1 MTVSDT
7 VIARVTG
14 VMALHLRNHKLLAD
28 PQPFARLLEL
38 DGVTEELEIRS
49 TFGFMAFHG
58 GRLEEM
64 TDDVARAAAR
74 RAGASL
80 YAVVQPEEDQWHIP
94 SHRVTSDQSPALA
107 QFMDHVDVVVS
118 LHGFGRVGLWRT
130 LLVGGQNRQLAEH
143 VAIELIPRLG
153 HYEIVT
159 DLDSIPKALRGLH
172 DDNPVNTVKGGGVQ
186 IELPPRVRGR
196 SPLFWG
202 NRPKSQWVPHVDSL
216 IDGLVAAATTWPTA
230 GQNGTA
236 TVS

>member
-1 MTVSDT
+1 MD
-7 VIARVTG
+7 
-14 VMALHLRNHKLLAD
+14 MALHLRNHKLLTD
-28 PQPFARLLEL
+28 PQPFARLLEQ

-64 TDDVARAAAR
+64 TDEVARAAAE

-80 YAVVQPEEDQWHIP
+80 YAVVQPEHDQWHIP
-94 SHRVTSDQSPALA
+94 SHRVTRDQSPALA
-107 QFMDHVDVVVS
+107 TFMDHVDVVVS

-130 LLVGGQNRQLAEH
+130 LLVGGQNRRLAEH
-143 VAIELIPRLG
+143 VAIELIPRLS

-159 DLDSIPKALRGLH
+159 NLEAIPKSLRGLH
-172 DDNPVNTVKGGGVQ
+172 DANPVNAVNGGGVQ

-202 NRPKSQWVPHVDSL
+202 NRPKSQWVPHVESL
-216 IDGLVAAATTWPTA
+216 IEGLVAAANSWQPTN
-230 GQNGTA
+230 QNDPATA
-236 TVS
+236 S